1 MGNKKDVV
9 GSKRKSKKNAP
20 EGSKS
25 EDVCS
30 EQVTLALSLV
40 RAGKAKEAKIILLA
54 VKESSPHLKNSPEVR
69 HVEGLLC
76 YFEGDIDGAIGIL
89 EKVKQGS
96 GEVEE
101 WLVKSRSMRDQ
112 LLLGNNLSKQHESYS
127 AAAEAYEMCLRFDPS
142 NLAYMAKV
150 HWRRALLHESHSHLE
165 EAEADLTASLVIEP
179 ENLRVLNKR
188 AAVRIELNQL
198 DAALEDLQ
206 VLQGVQ
212 PSKDSRKKIEEVQKK
227 KILEEKRLKEEAE
240 KKKAYEEMK
249 EQRKKERERGS
260 RNTSSNQRRYARK
273 SRERE
278 RCKEQATFYEILGV
292 DESASAS
299 TIRRAFKEKAKE
311 FHPDKHSN
319 AGPEELARMEEKMKE
334 VSAAHTCLSDPEKR
348 KDYDRK
354 LAGGGGEESE
364 EFEDGEDF
372 FFDFI
377 FARMGG
383 RRCDCCQSWN

>member
-1 MGNKKDVV
+1 MKG
-9 GSKRKSKKNAP
+9 KSKKKAP
-20 EGSKS
+20 KDSKS

-30 EQVTLALSLV
+30 KQVNLALSQAL
-40 RAGKAKEAKIILLA
+40 AGKAKEAKIILLA
-54 VKESSPHLKNSPEVR
+54 VKESSPHLKNSPKVR

-96 GEVEE
+96 SEVEE

-127 AAAEAYEMCLRFDPS
+127 AAAEAYEMCLRLDPS

-188 AAVRIELNQL
+188 AAVRFELNQL

-249 EQRKKERERGS
+249 EQRKRERERGS
-260 RNTSSNQRRYARK
+260 RNQRRYERE
-273 SRERE
+273 SRERG
-278 RCKEQATFYEILGV
+278 RCREQATFYEILGV

-299 TIRRAFKEKAKE
+299 TIRTAFKEKAKE

-319 AGPEELARMEEKMKE
+319 AGLEELARMEEKMKE

-348 KDYDRK
+348 KDFDRK
-354 LAGGGGEESE
+354 LAGAGGEEPN

-383 RRCDCCQSWN
+383 RRCDCCQGWN

>member
-1 MGNKKDVV
+1 MKG
-9 GSKRKSKKNAP
+9 KSKKNAP
-20 EGSKS
+20 KDSKD

-30 EQVTLALSLV
+30 KQVNLALSQAL
-40 RAGKAKEAKIILLA
+40 AGKAKDAKIILLA
-54 VKESSPHLKNSPEVR
+54 VKESSPQLKNSPKVR

-96 GEVEE
+96 GEAEE

-127 AAAEAYEMCLRFDPS
+127 AAAEAYEMCLRLDPS

-150 HWRRALLHESHSHLE
+150 HWRRALLHESHSYLE

-198 DAALEDLQ
+198 DAALEDLE
-206 VLQGVQ
+206 VLQGVR
-212 PSKDSRKKIEEVQKK
+212 PSKDGRKKIEEVQKK

-249 EQRKKERERGS
+249 EQRKKKRERGS
-260 RNTSSNQRRYARK
+260 KNTSSNQRRYEGEA
-273 SRERE
+273 RERR
-278 RCKEQATFYEILGV
+278 RCREQATFYEILGV

-299 TIRRAFKEKAKE
+299 TIRTAFKEKAKE

-348 KDYDRK
+348 EDYDRK
-354 LAGGGGEESE
+354 LAGVGGEESDE
-364 EFEDGEDF
+364 SEDFEDF

-383 RRCDCCQSWN
+383 RRCDCCQGWN

>member
-1 MGNKKDVV
+1 MKG
-9 GSKRKSKKNAP
+9 KSKKKAP
-20 EGSKS
+20 KDSKS

-30 EQVTLALSLV
+30 KQVNLALSQAL
-40 RAGKAKEAKIILLA
+40 AGKAKEAKIILLA
-54 VKESSPHLKNSPEVR
+54 VKESSPHLKNSPKVR
-69 HVEGLLC
+69 QVEGLLC

-89 EKVKQGS
+89 EQVKQGS

-101 WLVKSRSMRDQ
+101 WLVKSRHMRDQ

-127 AAAEAYEMCLRFDPS
+127 AAAEAYEMCLRLDPS

-150 HWRRALLHESHSHLE
+150 HWRRALLHESHSRLE

-198 DAALEDLQ
+198 DAALEDLE

-212 PSKDSRKKIEEVQKK
+212 PSKDARKKIEEVQKK

-260 RNTSSNQRRYARK
+260 RNTSSNQRRYERE
-273 SRERE
+273 SRERG

-319 AGPEELARMEEKMKE
+319 AGPEELARW
-334 VSAAHTCLSDPEKR
+334 
-348 KDYDRK
+348 
-354 LAGGGGEESE
+354 
-364 EFEDGEDF
+364 
-372 FFDFI
+372 
-377 FARMGG
+377 
-383 RRCDCCQSWN
+383 RRR

>member
-1 MGNKKDVV
+1 MKG
-9 GSKRKSKKNAP
+9 KSKKNAP
-20 EGSKS
+20 KDSKD

-30 EQVTLALSLV
+30 KQVNLALSQVL
-40 RAGKAKEAKIILLA
+40 AGKAKEAKIILLA
-54 VKESSPHLKNSPEVR
+54 VKESGPHLKNSPKVR

-127 AAAEAYEMCLRFDPS
+127 AAAEAYEMCLRLDPS

-212 PSKDSRKKIEEVQKK
+212 PSRDSRKKIEEVQKK

-249 EQRKKERERGS
+249 EQRKKEREGGS
-260 RNTSSNQRRYARK
+260 RNTSSNQRRYEGGSGERGR
-273 SRERE
+273 SRQ
-278 RCKEQATFYEILGV
+278 QATFYEILGV
-292 DESASAS
+292 DKSASSS
-299 TIRRAFKEKAKE
+299 TIRSAFKEKAKE

-354 LAGGGGEESE
+354 LAGAGVEEPD

-383 RRCDCCQSWN
+383 GGATVARAGTKGSLALKKN

>member
-1 MGNKKDVV
+1 MGNNKDV
-9 GSKRKSKKNAP
+9 GGTKRKSKKNAQ

-30 EQVTLALSLV
+30 EQVSLALSLA

-54 VKESSPHLKNSPEVR
+54 LKESSPHLKNSPKVR
-69 HVEGLLC
+69 HVEGLLR
-76 YFEGDIDGAIGIL
+76 YLEGDIDGAIGIL
-89 EKVKQGS
+89 EKVIQGS

-101 WLVKSRSMRDQ
+101 LLVKSRSMRDQ

-127 AAAEAYEMCLRFDPS
+127 AAAEAYEMCLRLDPS

-198 DAALEDLQ
+198 DAALEDLE

-212 PSKDSRKKIEEVQKK
+212 PSKDARKKIEEVQKK

-249 EQRKKERERGS
+249 EQRKKERERGR
-260 RNTSSNQRRYARK
+260 RNTSSNQRRYERGRC
-273 SRERE
+273 RER
-278 RCKEQATFYEILGV
+278 ATFYEILGV

-319 AGPEELARMEEKMKE
+319 AGLEELARMEEKMKE

-354 LAGGGGEESE
+354 LAGAGGEEPD

-383 RRCDCCQSWN
+383 RRCDCCQGWN